1 MVFMEAGSHAEG
13 ATEPRALRVP
23 CVGAVIRDSDGRLLL
38 VRRARPPAAG
48 RWSLPGGR
56 VDDGET
62 PEQALA
68 REVSEETGLQVS
80 VGRHIGSID
89 WQGRGG
95 VVYAIADHE
104 CTVLGGDLQAGD
116 DAADVAWC
124 TVGELDGLPLTE
136 SLLEQLRAWGVLA
149 PLDCRPAPA

>member
-1 MVFMEAGSHAEG
+1 MVFMQAGSHAGG
-13 ATEPRALRVP
+13 ASEPRARRVP

-68 REVSEETGLQVS
+68 REISEETGLQVS
-80 VGRHIGSID
+80 VGRHVGSLESP
-89 WQGRGG
+89 GPSG

-104 CTVLGGDLQAGD
+104 CTVLGGELRAGD
-116 DAADVAWC
+116 DAADVAWYA
-124 TVGELDGLPLTE
+124 VDDLDGLLLTS
-136 SLLEQLRAWGVLA
+136 SLLEQLRAWGVL
-149 PLDCRPAPA
+149 PPA